1 MNKKLRNALAW
12 KGAPLFHFVNRHQTP
27 TFNFVVSERLRNSS
41 DLETLGFDE
50 NDCIFVHEK
59 FSWANVAAHI
69 GLFASASDAR
79 KSGWNLPL
87 EEGFTEAFFSSSNG
101 KPLFV
106 FILF

>member
-1 MNKKLRNALAW
+1 MNKKLRNALSW
-12 KGAPLFHFVNRHQTP
+12 KGEPLFSIAERNHTP
-27 TFNFVVSERLRNSS
+27 TFNFVSERFRNSS

-50 NDCIFVHEK
+50 NECIFVHEK

-79 KSGWNLPL
+79 KSGWNIQL
-87 EEGFTEAFFSSSNG
+87 ESGFTEAFFSASNG